1 MGKCKV
7 YNDKMWQDYLQ
18 NKLDREELAGVQF
31 HLHHCA
37 CCREKLKQMRFM
49 IQDLKTSTG
58 QRGWHTFRIFRI
70 AAVITLLLSVSIGGY
85 VWVRTSFDEG
95 STIIITSPPVYNT
108 IDSVKNA
115 VDSIVVE
122 DKKDSI
128 LYEVDSINNVL

>member
-1 MGKCKV
+1 M
-7 YNDKMWQDYLQ
+7 
-18 NKLDREELAGVQF
+18 
-31 HLHHCA
+31 
-37 CCREKLKQMRFM
+37 
-49 IQDLKTSTG
+49 
-58 QRGWHTFRIFRI
+58 
-70 AAVITLLLSVSIGGY
+70 
-85 VWVRTSFDEG
+85 WVRTSFDEG